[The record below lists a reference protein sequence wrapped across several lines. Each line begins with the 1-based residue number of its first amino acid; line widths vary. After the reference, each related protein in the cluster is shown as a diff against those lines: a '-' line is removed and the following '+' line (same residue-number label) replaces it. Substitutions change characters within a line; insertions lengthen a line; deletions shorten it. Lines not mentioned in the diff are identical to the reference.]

1 MNKQK
6 YVSLER
12 NATVT
17 EKISEGNHN
26 MTLVLAHL
34 AKPVSR
40 KQKTVLESLNLPK
53 VKKISKRKQS
63 LA

>member
-6 YVSLER
+6 CVSLER

-40 KQKTVLESLNLPK
+40 KQKIVLESLNLPK

>member
-6 YVSLER
+6 CVSLER

-40 KQKTVLESLNLPK
+40 KQKIVLESLNLPK
-53 VKKISKRKQS
+53 VKKYPKENR
-63 LA
+63 A

>member
-6 YVSLER
+6 CVSLER

-40 KQKTVLESLNLPK
+40 KQKTVLESLNAPK
-53 VKKISKRKQS
+53 VKKYPKENR
-63 LA
+63 A

>member
-1 MNKQK
+1 MNKHK
-6 YVSLER
+6 CVSLER

-40 KQKTVLESLNLPK
+40 KQKIVLESLNLPK